1 METVLRAAGIYL
13 LLMVV
18 FKIAGRRALLQ
29 MTSFDLILLLI
40 ISEATQQALLGDDF
54 SVTGASLTI
63 ITLIVIDILL
73 GKLKT
78 QFPFVEQLLEGGPII
93 LVENGNELHKRMKVA
108 GISREDILEAARSS
122 QGLMSIE
129 QIKYA
134 VLEVNGHISIIPESE
149 GAKPS

>member
-13 LLMVV
+13 VLMVV

-54 SVTGASLTI
+54 SVTGAALTI
-63 ITLIVIDILL
+63 ITLVAIDIVL
-73 GKLKT
+73 GKLKNR
-78 QFPFVEQLLEGGPII
+78 FPTIEQMAEGGPVI
-93 LVENGNELHKRMKVA
+93 LVEHGNALHQRMKMT
-108 GISREDILEAARSS
+108 GISQDDVLEAARS
-122 QGLMSIE
+122 QGLERLE

-134 VLEVNGHISIIPESE
+134 VLEVNGHISIIPV
-149 GAKPS
+149 K